1 MHKDGKIILNCLPQG
16 GHPLKR
22 PFCSLQKVWAY
33 KRGAT
38 VEKTYLMFNNN
49 KSNNGK
55 QDHQT
60 MDDFILLLNFV
71 TK

>member
-1 MHKDGKIILNCLPQG
+1 
-16 GHPLKR
+16 
-22 PFCSLQKVWAY
+22 VWAY
-33 KRGAT
+33 KRRAT
-38 VEKTYLMFNNN
+38 VEKAYLMFNNN

-60 MDDFILLLNFV
+60 MDDFILLLNFM